1 MGRASPDSKT
11 SQQNFLVNL
20 YTIMEVMTEFIALNT
35 KTSTR

>member
-11 SQQNFLVNL
+11 SLQNVLVNF

-35 KTSTR
+35 KISTR